1 MKYGYQ
7 GADSGE
13 LIKGYSIDNSN
24 GTITIE
30 FLDGTKFDT
39 PVEDLNRVKETMLQQ
54 AIERNESNEL
64 QNTKRTRTRCLRL
77 ACINSTL
84 LLNFI
89 IINIESSYKLLDI
102 MSSIGILTVLATE
115 EFSLNRYSNLTEK
128 IKELEKYDI
137 YLSIREKLEQL
148 KDNELDIT
156 TIDNYSLKDLK
167 QIRNQLIIDAKN
179 ERFYNEQIR
188 TKKIK

>member
-24 GTITIE
+24 GIITIE

-64 QNTKRTRTRCLRL
+64 QNTKITRTRSLRL
-77 ACINSTL
+77 ACINPTL

-89 IINIESSYKLLDI
+89 IINIESHYKFFDI

-115 EFSLNRYSNLTEK
+115 EFSLNRYSNLTKK

-148 KDNELDIT
+148 EDNELDIT
-156 TIDNYSLKDLK
+156 TIDNYSLNDLK
-167 QIRNQLIIDAKN
+167 QIRNNLIVN
-179 ERFYNEQIR
+179 EKREHFYNTRIR
-188 TKKIK
+188 NKED